1 MVRLK
6 NFEILPVKYL
16 GGTAQGVAFRQTVV
30 VQGFYFTYL
39 RSWTKVPLFLLISGS
54 SNSCQSSEYCNLN
67 HQVCLPKCTSNRD
80 CEDGYKCSEG
90 KCLKICE
97 NSNQCPSNT
106 YCHK

>member
-1 MVRLK
+1 MLQITYIWLTKDLRLFFYEKQTK
-6 NFEILPVKYL
+6 NNTKEIPRRRIILDTAFEMY
-16 GGTAQGVAFRQTVV
+16 
-30 VQGFYFTYL
+30 
-39 RSWTKVPLFLLISGS
+39 SLISGI
-54 SNSCQSSEYCNLN
+54 SNSCQPSEYCDLN

-90 KCLKICE
+90 KCLKYCA